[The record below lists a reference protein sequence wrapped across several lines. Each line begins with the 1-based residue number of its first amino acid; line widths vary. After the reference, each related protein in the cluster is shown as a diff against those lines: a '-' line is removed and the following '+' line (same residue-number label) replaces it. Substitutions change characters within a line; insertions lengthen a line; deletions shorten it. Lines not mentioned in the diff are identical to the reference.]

1 MDGAVWIYAGGV
13 AAFGLGLWALV
24 RRLGAPSR
32 AARRSAAAHLEPG
45 ETLLRAGPARRVE
58 GLRTPT
64 GQLYLTRRRLVFAPD
79 GAASAQGSPAA
90 NAAIELAEVRSVET
104 FMGVGVLPNGVCL
117 AVAGS
122 EHRFLVPA
130 NSHGAWTRAIAS
142 ARASAAAR

>member
-1 MDGAVWIYAGGV
+1 MDGAVWFYAGGV
-13 AAFGLGLWALV
+13 AALGWGLWALV
-24 RRLGAPSR
+24 RRLGAPSGE
-32 AARRSAAAHLEPG
+32 ARRSAAAHLEPG

-79 GAASAQGSPAA
+79 GAASAQGSPVA
-90 NAAIELAEVRSVET
+90 NAAIELSEVRSVET

-117 AVAGS
+117 TARGA

-130 NSHGAWTRAIAS
+130 NSHGAWTRAIAA